1 MAGKFHGAALCWGSQ
16 GAAQGLVEG
25 AGKPW
30 GLQPSGTAVSAGAWA
45 NLFCCILC
53 SLRPRAWSP
62 RPPSSLTG
70 GGRTESDTTEVTEQ
84 QQHTEFFMQN
94 CLLEDKKLHCTGS

>member
-62 RPPSSLTG
+62 RPPGSMTG
-70 GGRTESDTTEVTEQ
+70 GGRTESDRTKVT
-84 QQHTEFFMQN
+84 
-94 CLLEDKKLHCTGS
+94 